1 MFKFV
6 ITEEL
11 QGYTYA
17 TACNADGVEVDI
29 IVYDNSTEDV
39 YDIWVEIDDV
49 RNIDDYDMR
58 DEVRS
63 WTYDACFSVAEAIAQ
78 AEYYL
83 YKMFK

>member
-1 MFKFV
+1 MFKFT
-6 ITEEL
+6 ITEET

-29 IVYDNSTEDV
+29 IVYDNSTADV

-49 RNIDDYDMR
+49 RNADYDMR
-58 DEVRS
+58 ADIMG
-63 WTYDACFSVAEAIAQ
+63 WTYDACFTVAEAIAQ